1 MAGPNV
7 QSRQVV
13 REKFQ
18 SLLQARLVG
27 TGKPCQAVYAYQK
40 AKLLGVVPCAVIV
53 SGDINPLDLVHD
65 IVHIGV
71 HTFSLYE
78 TDDMTEQ
85 ESENYMDSMAADIRA
100 FAIEYADRTQEQ
112 PEPEWLEMGME
123 KTQVDSY
130 TDLEGNEFRHEY
142 FPFICRVASL
152 KEA

>member
-1 MAGPNV
+1 MTGPNI
-7 QSRQVV
+7 QSRQVI

-18 SLLQARLVG
+18 SLLEARLVG

-40 AKLLGVVPCAVIV
+40 AKLVGVVPCAVIV

-65 IVHIGV
+65 LVHIGV
-71 HTFSLYE
+71 HTFSYYE
-78 TDDMTEQ
+78 TSDMTEQ
-85 ESENYMDSMAADIRA
+85 VSENYMDSMAADVRA
-100 FAIEYADRTQEQ
+100 FAVEYADRTQENA
-112 PEPEWLEMGME
+112 PEWLEMGMD

-152 KEA
+152 VEV